1 MTKYALVFAISTSLA
16 VGLCNAVGAGF
27 LDSVPRDLTPAI
39 RKITQSLQPQ
49 TGLSPLPATR
59 KAVYEYDLASV
70 LVGLSRGP
78 VGYKFVLLAT
88 VPASIDPSEE
98 ANIRRSI
105 PTIVRG
111 VTATLQSKIDQL
123 PQLDFSQVGS
133 KPEDVL
139 KSISSYSDNIKKA
152 MNEAFSAAS
161 QDFNIQFK
169 GLFPK
174 YANDSSL
181 AVALRPCAGSACS
194 LKQLAS
200 NAAKYRFGRFYDWAN
215 FRGFKTVNQAYLLNQ
230 QGSFVPVV
238 ATLDK
243 GHEWHVDFPKSDL
256 QLAFVNAVKRARDSK
271 ETLSYT
277 TAELAGLSKEIAAHL
292 ANVFDFPYSAG
303 TRLASNPNGMLE
315 TLVLG
320 PLSESLALAKLMGLS
335 DELGRTRL
343 RDCVRLRGSF
353 DPEEAG
359 KCAGYKV
366 NQHDLVNCL
375 VGGDCMPPFGGEV
388 NMETLL
394 TKPYATLADIAGSTM
409 LPRIQLGK
417 ADDLVNIANKCR
429 DAGPND
435 SGYCLLKETVGRDK
449 KGAQILDCIHAAG
462 GRAAALANCATAGLP
477 DDQRQKLECF
487 QANSKDAKALA
498 LCANRDALPPA
509 AQKMIACASNLKR
522 TASSVA
528 QTASC
533 LGVANAS
540 PEAAC
545 LLKHR
550 DSWADAALC
559 ISGDKTPTQV
569 KDAVHCAQT
578 SNNLTGF
585 GVCMVAN
592 EASGEA
598 QRIAACYAEAQ
609 GVPAAVAVCLA
620 SKNLTQDQRIVLQCA
635 AQTNGAPHATAIC
648 AGGKMAAKEM
658 MNCKGKKFGE
668 GNCFNENNELRKLS
682 KTLGL
687 EIGPKSFVADVIN
700 IQLQITQLTSGPILD
715 SANKALPEVMKIVGP
730 AMVPDPKHPGKFILR
745 NILGPVGGA
754 AVEDFCRHNP
764 CPKIEIKVGNPKPIH
779 VGPTCV
785 PWC

>member
-1 MTKYALVFAISTSLA
+1 MTKCALVFAISTSLA
-16 VGLCNAVGAGF
+16 AGMCNAVGAGF
-27 LDSVPRDLTPAI
+27 FDSVSRDLTPAI
-39 RKITQSLQPQ
+39 RNVTQSLHPL
-49 TGLSPLPATR
+49 TAPSPSPATR

-70 LVGLSRGP
+70 LVGLSPGP

-88 VPASIDPSEE
+88 VPASIDPAEE

-105 PTIVRG
+105 PTIVRD
-111 VTATLQSKIDQL
+111 VTAKLQSKIDQL

-133 KPEDVL
+133 KPEDVQ
-139 KSISSYSDNIKKA
+139 KSISSYSDNIQKA

-161 QDFNIQFK
+161 QNFNIQFK

-174 YANDSSL
+174 YANESSL

-200 NAAKYRFGRFYDWAN
+200 NTAKYRFGRFYDWG
-215 FRGFKTVNQAYLLNQ
+215 RLKEFKTINQAYSLNQ

-238 ATLDK
+238 AALDK

-277 TAELAGLSKEIAAHL
+277 TAELAGLSKENAAHL

-303 TRLASNPNGMLE
+303 TRLASNPTAIL
-315 TLVLG
+315 
-320 PLSESLALAKLMGLS
+320 KGLS

-366 NQHDLVNCL
+366 NQHDLVTCL
-375 VGGDCMPPFGGEV
+375 TGGDCMPPFGGEV

-394 TKPYATLADIAGSTM
+394 IKPNATLADIAGSTM

-417 ADDLVNIANKCR
+417 ADDLVNIANKCGS
-429 DAGPND
+429 AGPND
-435 SGYCLLKETVGRDK
+435 SSYCLLKQTVGKDP
-449 KGAQILDCIHAAG
+449 KGAQILDCIHAG
-462 GRAAALANCATAGLP
+462 GRNADSVARCATAGLP
-477 DDQRQKLECF
+477 ADQRRQVECF
-487 QANSKDAKALA
+487 QANSKNTKALA
-498 LCANRDALPPA
+498 LCATRDTLPA
-509 AQKMIACASNLKR
+509 DAQKIIACAGNLKG

-528 QTASC
+528 EAASC
-533 LGVANAS
+533 LGVAKTS
-540 PEAAC
+540 PETAC
-545 LLKHR
+545 LLNHR
-550 DSWADAALC
+550 DSWTDAALC
-559 ISGDKTPTQV
+559 ISGDKVPTQV
-569 KDAVHCAQT
+569 KSAVACAQKA
-578 SNNLTGF
+578 SGLTGF

-592 EASGEA
+592 ETSGEA
-598 QRIAACYAEAQ
+598 QRIAACYAEGQ
-609 GVPAAVAVCLA
+609 GVPAAVAVCIA
-620 SKNLTQDQRIVLQCA
+620 SKNLTQDQRIVLECA
-635 AQTNGAPHATAIC
+635 AETNGAPQATAIC

-687 EIGPKSFVADVIN
+687 EIGPKSVVADVIN
-700 IQLQITQLTSGPILD
+700 VQLQITQLTSGPILD
-715 SANKALPEVMKIVGP
+715 AANKALPEVMKIVGP
-730 AMVPDPKHPGKFILR
+730 AMVPDLKHPGTFILR

-754 AVEDFCRHNP
+754 AVENFCSHNP
-764 CPKIEIKVGNPKPIH
+764 CPKIEIKVDNPKPIPNPIP
-779 VGPTCV
+779 VGPRCL